1 MRAYFHTLVHRG
13 RLLRVAVVV
22 PESKLGLHY
31 SGRNTL
37 QRGGGVHSN
46 RQTSCLRADKQ
57 AQVLPSA
64 YRGPDVRVGFSE
76 LLPYPLGQSRHSV
89 FGGTAEMLISTWDH
103 PVAPHTGPERRGES
117 F

>member
-1 MRAYFHTLVHRG
+1 MRAYFHTLVHCS

-37 QRGGGVHSN
+37 QRRGVHSN
-46 RQTSCLRADKQ
+46 RQAFCLRADKQ
-57 AQVLPSA
+57 PQVLPSA
-64 YRGPDVRVGFSE
+64 YRGPDVCVGFSE

-89 FGGTAEMLISTWDH
+89 FGGTVEMLISTWDH
-103 PVAPHTGPERRGES
+103 PVAPHTGPERRGWS